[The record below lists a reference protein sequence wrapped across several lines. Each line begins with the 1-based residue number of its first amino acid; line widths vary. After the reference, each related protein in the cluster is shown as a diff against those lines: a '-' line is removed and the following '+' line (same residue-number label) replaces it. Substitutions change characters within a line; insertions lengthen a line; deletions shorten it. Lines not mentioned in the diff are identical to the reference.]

1 MWSDPWLRHVRER
14 ITNSQFLGLPLPWVF
29 LKKHYQKLV
38 LIDPKIYCQKET
50 KLSAII
56 LPNLELVKRIEN
68 REPAKTCKYEDETER
83 DNDELS

>member
-1 MWSDPWLRHVRER
+1 M
-14 ITNSQFLGLPLPWVF
+14 WVF

-38 LIDPKIYCQKET
+38 LIDPKICCQKET
-50 KLSAII
+50 KLII
-56 LPNLELVKRIEN
+56 LPNLELVKLIEN